1 MCCSRERAGRFCDRT
16 SSLGLAHTS
25 TLASVA
31 SLSPSRPASTVQE
44 AEGVMRTQVEITK
57 KHLFQRVNV
66 TITYIENFKSVE

>member
-1 MCCSRERAGRFCDRT
+1 MFCDRT
-16 SSLGLAHTS
+16 SSLGLAHAS

-44 AEGVMRTQVEITK
+44 VEGVMRTQVEMTK

-66 TITYIENFKSVE
+66 TITYIENFKSVYAT